1 MSRKINI
8 TPLKSM
14 LGIMSPEAVAL
25 MVHLLFGA
33 QENDGI
39 MGPRG
44 SMKTSVKLLAGVTS
58 ISEWKLRKALE
69 ELIKM
74 NYITVETTNR
84 YTVISIVDY
93 DKYVGTKGQKKDT
106 LTSKT
111 HSITDCASI
120 DCKGE
125 NFKPHEQTSSK
136 PRAKHEQN
144 TSKSQAEYE
153 NEFANNCLSTGCEND
168 SSEDVVESV
177 IEIEPEIELKLNQK
191 CDSKEKEKKKS
202 NIKKENKEKEI
213 FLEKESIS
221 KEIQKKENEIICD
234 LQNESAS
241 HRCRDSGLDYS
252 IVAESL
258 LDKMME
264 YVDMR
269 KRIRKPIR
277 TQRAFRDRYNKAIRL
292 ADGDL
297 ELAWRLIDQ
306 SISHEW
312 QDIYALKEDKQ
323 ETTITGYS
331 DKDIWGTNN

>member
-8 TPLKSM
+8 TPLKSV

-25 MVHLLFGA
+25 MVNLLFGV

-69 ELIKM
+69 ELVEM

-125 NFKPHEQTSSK
+125 NLKPHEQTSSK
-136 PRAKHEQN
+136 PQANLEQITN
-144 TSKSQAEYE
+144 KPQAEE
-153 NEFANNCLSTGCEND
+153 SASNCLSSEYESRYEKNDVENVT
-168 SSEDVVESV
+168 EN
-177 IEIEPEIELKLNQK
+177 EPEFEPKLSQK

-202 NIKKENKEKEI
+202 NIKKENKDKE
-213 FLEKESIS
+213 LSKEKESIS

-252 IVAESL
+252 IVDESL

-306 SISHEW
+306 AISHEW

>member
-8 TPLKSM
+8 TPLKSV
-14 LGIMSPEAVAL
+14 LGIISPESVAL
-25 MVHLLFGA
+25 MVHVLFGA
-33 QENDGI
+33 REQDGI

-69 ELIKM
+69 ELVEM

-84 YTVISIVDY
+84 YTIISIVDY
-93 DKYVGTKGQKKDT
+93 DKYVGTKGLKKDT

-111 HSITDCASI
+111 HSITNCETI

-125 NFKPHEQTSSK
+125 NFEPHEQTSSK
-136 PRAKHEQN
+136 SRANLEQITN
-144 TSKSQAEYE
+144 KPQAEE
-153 NEFANNCLSTGCEND
+153 SASNCLSSEYESRYEKNDVEN
-168 SSEDVVESV
+168 VT
-177 IEIEPEIELKLNQK
+177 EIEPEIEPKLNQK

-202 NIKKENKEKEI
+202 NIKKENKDKE
-213 FLEKESIS
+213 FSKEKESIS
-221 KEIQKKENEIICD
+221 KEIQKKENEIFCD

-241 HRCRDSGLDYS
+241 HRCRDSGLDFS
-252 IVAESL
+252 IVDESL

-306 SISHEW
+306 AISHEW

-323 ETTITGYS
+323 EKTITGYS

>member
-8 TPLKSM
+8 TPLKSV

-25 MVHLLFGA
+25 MVNLLFGA
-33 QENDGI
+33 REQDGI

-69 ELIKM
+69 ELVEM

-106 LTSKT
+106 LSSKT
-111 HSITDCASI
+111 HSITDCETI
-120 DCKGE
+120 DCKDQNLE
-125 NFKPHEQTSSK
+125 PHEQTSSK
-136 PRAKHEQN
+136 SRANLEQITN
-144 TSKSQAEYE
+144 KPQAKES
-153 NEFANNCLSTGCEND
+153 ASNCLSSEYESRYEKNDVENVT
-168 SSEDVVESV
+168 ENAPEF
-177 IEIEPEIELKLNQK
+177 EPKLNQK

-213 FLEKESIS
+213 SIEKESIS

-252 IVAESL
+252 IVDESL

-323 ETTITGYS
+323 EKTITGYS

>member
-8 TPLKSM
+8 TRLKSA

-25 MVHLLFGA
+25 MVHLLFGV

-69 ELIKM
+69 ELVEM

-93 DKYVGTKGQKKDT
+93 DKYVGKKGQKKDT

-111 HSITDCASI
+111 HSITDCETI
-120 DCKGE
+120 DCKDQ

-136 PRAKHEQN
+136 SRANLEQN
-144 TSKSQAEYE
+144 TNKPQAEE
-153 NEFANNCLSTGCEND
+153 SASNCLSSGCESGYEKVADEN
-168 SSEDVVESV
+168 VN
-177 IEIEPEIELKLNQK
+177 EIEPEIEPKLNQK

-202 NIKKENKEKEI
+202 NIKKENKDKE
-213 FLEKESIS
+213 FSKEKESIS

-252 IVAESL
+252 IVDESL

-264 YVDMR
+264 FVDMR

-323 ETTITGYS
+323 ETTINGYS

>member
-8 TPLKSM
+8 TPLKSV

-25 MVHLLFGA
+25 MVHLLFGV

-69 ELIKM
+69 ELVEM

-136 PRAKHEQN
+136 PRANLEQN
-144 TSKSQAEYE
+144 TNKPQAESE
-153 NEFANNCLSTGCEND
+153 NEFASNCLSSGCERGDENVAD
-168 SSEDVVESV
+168 ENVT
-177 IEIEPEIELKLNQK
+177 EIEHEFEPKLNQK

-213 FLEKESIS
+213 SLEKESIS

-252 IVAESL
+252 IVDESL

-277 TQRAFRDRYNKAIRL
+277 TQRALRDRYNKAIRL

-323 ETTITGYS
+323 EKMITGYS

>member
-8 TPLKSM
+8 TPLKSV

-25 MVHLLFGA
+25 MVNLLFGA
-33 QENDGI
+33 REQDGI

-44 SMKTSVKLLAGVTS
+44 SMKTSIKLLAGVTS

-69 ELIKM
+69 ELVEM

-136 PRAKHEQN
+136 PQANLEQI
-144 TSKSQAEYE
+144 TSKPQAEE
-153 NEFANNCLSTGCEND
+153 SASNCLSSEYESRYEKNDVENVT
-168 SSEDVVESV
+168 ENAPEF
-177 IEIEPEIELKLNQK
+177 EPKLNQK
-191 CDSKEKEKKKS
+191 CDLKEKEKKKS
-202 NIKKENKEKEI
+202 NIKKENKDKE
-213 FLEKESIS
+213 FSKEKESIS

-241 HRCRDSGLDYS
+241 HRCRDSGLDYT
-252 IVAESL
+252 IVDESL

-277 TQRAFRDRYNKAIRL
+277 TQRALRDRYNKAIRL

-306 SISHEW
+306 AISHEW